1 MADMHVECAVIGAGV
16 VGLAI
21 AARLAQQGREVV
33 LLEKEPSFG
42 MATSSRNSE
51 VIHAGIYYPEG
62 SLKAQHCVRGR
73 HLLYEYCQEHGVPHR
88 RIGKVIVAVTEDEV
102 KTLVGYQENAIRNGV
117 HSLEWLTAEELRA
130 REPNVQGVCALW
142 SPETGILDSHQFME
156 SLVAAFENAGG
167 LFIRKTRLVGGHVSA
182 TEKRLMIE
190 DDVQSTVTVD
200 TVINAAGLHASE
212 VAELLHAKGS
222 DIRIPHTHYAVGH
235 YYTLAGPSPFT
246 HLVYPVAQKGGLGV
260 HVTLDMGGAVRFG
273 PDVRWIDSLNYDFS
287 DSRRDDFV
295 AAIQRYFPALDP
307 LALEPGYTGIRP
319 KIGGP
324 DHPNVDFQILTP
336 STHGIKGLVHLLGIE
351 SPGLT
356 AALSIA
362 EVVEASLTSNATAQS

>member
-33 LLEKEPSFG
+33 LLESEPSFG

-51 VIHAGIYYPEG
+51 VIHAGIYYEPG
-62 SLKAQHCVRGR
+62 SLKAHHCVLGR
-73 HLLYEYCQEHGVPHR
+73 HLLYEYCEQHGVPHR

-102 KTLVGYQENAIRNGV
+102 RTLEGYYQTAAQNGV

-130 REPNVQGVCALW
+130 REPNVRGVCALW
-142 SPETGILDSHQFME
+142 SPESGILDSHQFME
-156 SLVAAFENAGG
+156 SLLGSFEAAGG
-167 LFIRKTRLVGGHVSA
+167 LFIRKTKLVGGHVSA

-190 DDVQSTVTVD
+190 DEVQSTLTVD
-200 TVINAAGLHASE
+200 TLINAAGLHASE
-212 VAELLHAKGS
+212 VAELLHAKDS
-222 DIRIPHTHYAVGH
+222 DIQIPRTHYAVGH

-273 PDVRWIDSLNYDFS
+273 PDVRWIDSLSYEFS
-287 DSRRDDFV
+287 DACRDDFV

-336 STHGIKGLVHLLGIE
+336 AAHGIKGLVHLLGIE

-356 AALSIA
+356 ASLSIA
-362 EVVEASLTSNATAQS
+362 EAVAASLKSNATTQT